1 MVLKSVLA
9 SLLLLVF
16 CLVST
21 LHASDP
27 SQSPAQKVE
36 TMVQEAVNLVKAKGS
51 GWIETPWPKPGQ
63 TKEMK
68 CRAFLKGVTLG
79 GRLLIIGAPLY
90 LE

>member
-1 MVLKSVLA
+1 MTYYFKITVKKGGCDGVEKC
-9 SLLLLVF
+9 F
-16 CLVST
+16 
-21 LHASDP
+21 
-27 SQSPAQKVE
+27 SQSPAQKVK

>member
-1 MVLKSVLA
+1 
-9 SLLLLVF
+9 
-16 CLVST
+16 
-21 LHASDP
+21 
-27 SQSPAQKVE
+27 
-36 TMVQEAVNLVKAKGS
+36 MVQEAVNLVKAKGS